1 MLESPG
7 ESGATPGRLTRP
19 RGQGPHVCEP
29 CPARTQ
35 RSRAAESCCVYGE
48 ECEETR
54 TTTANGGNGRGR
66 VTVPAESSEAGE
78 GPLFGPVLDLHLSER
93 EVKHQAEHVDGRG
106 EEEDISPAGHGVL
119 EAEHRIAGVARPF
132 SGGSRSPSPRSVGR
146 DPDHEE
152 RGGTTC
158 DSHLSYRGRFEDTAG
173 NRRSLRWTRGSGW
186 GAVLLGTRTNGPAP
200 GLSRTFR
207 RRRLC
212 KHPIAHAG
220 SSCVPS
226 GLFGFKLSASVT
238 ASTGT
243 PWPRDPAA
251 RGLPAGTA
259 LLAKSS

>member
-1 MLESPG
+1 MPPQADSPALGGRAHTSASLAPG
-7 ESGATPGRLTRP
+7 EPN
-19 RGQGPHVCEP
+19 
-29 CPARTQ
+29 
-35 RSRAAESCCVYGE
+35 AESCCVYGA

-54 TTTANGGNGRGR
+54 TTTANGGKGRGR

-207 RRRLC
+207 RRRSC
-212 KHPIAHAG
+212 KHPTAHAG
-220 SSCVPS
+220 SACVPS